1 MRGSLTQLCQMNKL
15 RSCIYQQIIQKRS
28 ERVRRDGV
36 RGREA
41 LWTSPTPG
49 SCLYFQFRN
58 FFIDLWKGGDFVL
71 KLPFMERLYIC
82 PIFSTCLVFFLAES
96 WIFPYASWRRAT
108 QLLFYSLPQENPQ
121 SQCLLNRFCFQNHW
135 NLDILLISSE
145 HNTFAYIP
153 RNCHSSSNIFVAGAT
168 EARWFFTGP
177 APGGRGK
184 SSTRQ
189 KGSFSRL
196 SHLFLMYTLIS
207 FTHTPIR
214 FF

>member
-15 RSCIYQQIIQKRS
+15 RSWKYPHIIQKRS

-49 SCLYFQFRN
+49 SSLYFQFRN

-71 KLPFMERLYIC
+71 KLPFMELLHTYMPYIFY
-82 PIFSTCLVFFLAES
+82 ICLVFFLAES

-121 SQCLLNRFCFQNHW
+121 CQVVLNRFCFQNRY
-135 NLDILLISSE
+135 NLDILLIFSE
-145 HNTFAYIP
+145 HDMHTSYLSRAHERGSCNFFLAGVNFYRFNAKNWQFTVYFAVI
-153 RNCHSSSNIFVAGAT
+153 T
-168 EARWFFTGP
+168 
-177 APGGRGK
+177 
-184 SSTRQ
+184 Q
-189 KGSFSRL
+189 KIGN
-196 SHLFLMYTLIS
+196 FLCILA
-207 FTHTPIR
+207 
-214 FF
+214 